1 MSLSTKQCGVFPH
14 FTNGDVKII
23 LSEKSEDTFTLH
35 TKVLAKSSPFFEASL
50 GRAEWSHNKSVD
62 PEHAGQSLKLLVLD
76 LEDSD
81 TFPLLMGT
89 QIESESHALEEKRKQ
104 YDTPLPGYHKEYF
117 QPTFAR
123 YSSSIVIA
131 AYKLGFAIMYG
142 LRPSADDLDLE
153 RLGKIIPA
161 VADFA
166 DACGLL
172 PGFASQI
179 NTLIF
184 GHAWNGFEVIAL
196 NPFPM
201 LLAAVKLES
210 KVIYEE
216 AMKHAVAVDRR
227 HGGNPSIL
235 RCNPNYFTDH
245 EEPTLQA
252 MLAQHARDF
261 SAATEQVL
269 KDLLNIEPIMCNKI
283 GVAKNI
289 GVGIFRDWV
298 VKEVLN
304 DSSGCGVLTLLNRE
318 YNVSGIMSD
327 WSAKDWQQ
335 QVGVRFGHVHRA
347 TESCFKQ
354 ASWAAAKSFDPEDM
368 AKGDPVAR
376 TSSPHLPL
384 ARYLACLRFGADD
397 TDYQYPWSSTAKTEE
412 YVMDKLR
419 AKEDEE
425 MPRRENQW

>member
-1 MSLSTKQCGVFPH
+1 MSSSTKQCGVFPH

-23 LSEKSEDTFTLH
+23 LSEKAEDTLTLH
-35 TKVLAKSSPFFEASL
+35 ISVLTKSSPFFEASL

-62 PEHAGQSLKLLVLD
+62 PEDAGQSLKVLELD

-104 YDTPLPGYHKEYF
+104 YDTLLPGHHQDYF
-117 QPTFAR
+117 QPTFSR

-142 LRPSADDLDLE
+142 LRPSASDIDLE
-153 RLGKIIPA
+153 RLSKIIPA
-161 VADFA
+161 VADLA

-179 NTLIF
+179 SSLIF
-184 GHAWNGFEVIAL
+184 GHAWNGFDVIAL
-196 NPFPM
+196 NPFAM

-210 KVIYEE
+210 KVIYQE

-227 HGGNPSIL
+227 YGRNSNIPEYD
-235 RCNPNYFTDH
+235 PNYFAGHGEQD
-245 EEPTLQA
+245 LQA
-252 MLAQHARDF
+252 MLARYARDF
-261 SAATEQVL
+261 SVANDQVL
-269 KDLLNIEPIMCNKI
+269 KDLMNIEPIMCNKI

-289 GVGIFRDWV
+289 GIGIFRDWV
-298 VKEVLN
+298 VKEVMN
-304 DSSGCGVLTLLNRE
+304 DSFGCGILTLLNRE
-318 YNVSGIMSD
+318 YNVSGVMSD

-347 TESCFKQ
+347 TES
-354 ASWAAAKSFDPEDM
+354 
-368 AKGDPVAR
+368 
-376 TSSPHLPL
+376 
-384 ARYLACLRFGADD
+384 
-397 TDYQYPWSSTAKTEE
+397 
-412 YVMDKLR
+412 
-419 AKEDEE
+419 
-425 MPRRENQW
+425 

>member
-1 MSLSTKQCGVFPH
+1 MSLSTKQRGVFPH
-14 FTNGDVKII
+14 FTNGDVKIV
-23 LSEKSEDTFTLH
+23 LSEKPEDKFTLH
-35 TKVLAKSSPFFEASL
+35 ISVLAKSSPFFEASL
-50 GRAEWSHNKSVD
+50 GRAEWSYNKFVD
-62 PEHAGQSLKLLVLD
+62 AEGAGQRLKLLELD

-89 QIESESHALEEKRKQ
+89 QIESEPHALEEKRKQ

-117 QPTFAR
+117 QPTLAR

-153 RLGKIIPA
+153 RLAKIIPA

-179 NTLIF
+179 NSLIF
-184 GHAWNGFEVIAL
+184 GHAWTGFDVIAL

-227 HGGNPSIL
+227 YGGNSDTL
-235 RCNPNYFTDH
+235 HYNPNYFADH
-245 EEPTLQA
+245 GEQLLQA
-252 MLAQHARDF
+252 MLTQHARDF
-261 SAATEQVL
+261 SAANEKVL

-283 GVAKNI
+283 GVAKKI
-289 GVGIFRDWV
+289 CIGIFRDWV
-298 VKEVLN
+298 VKE
-304 DSSGCGVLTLLNRE
+304 E
-318 YNVSGIMSD
+318 YNVSGVMSD

-354 ASWAAAKSFDPEDM
+354 ATWKTAGSFDPENM
-368 AKGDPVAR
+368 AKGDPVAK
-376 TSSPHLPL
+376 TSSMNPPPSQ
-384 ARYLACLRFGADD
+384 YLACLRFGTDD
-397 TDYQYPWSSTAKTEE
+397 ADYQYPWTSTPKVEE
-412 YVMDKLR
+412 YVMEELR

-425 MPRRENQW
+425 MLRDEARW